1 MKQMVKIE
9 LERAFRS
16 MSFKLSIII
25 GIIIV
30 GIQFCREVI
39 PAAINPIY
47 WIKSN
52 TLQVPANAFANS
64 IIMGDGAYYTLF
76 VRLIPILATIPYA
89 ITYYTDNKKGIV
101 KNYYSRTKKI
111 NYLIAK
117 FIAVF
122 TTGGTAAVFP
132 LALNVFA
139 SAAVLPSF
147 MIING
152 ETTCNGNGM
161 WSYILYSHPYIFY
174 NVFYTTIYMCR
185 VISYSITCYIYVCQ

>member
-1 MKQMVKIE
+1 MVKIE

-101 KNYYSRTKKI
+101 KT
-111 NYLIAK
+111 
-117 FIAVF
+117 
-122 TTGGTAAVFP
+122 
-132 LALNVFA
+132 
-139 SAAVLPSF
+139 
-147 MIING
+147 IIHGQKN
-152 ETTCNGNGM
+152 
-161 WSYILYSHPYIFY
+161 
-174 NVFYTTIYMCR
+174 
-185 VISYSITCYIYVCQ
+185 

>member
-64 IIMGDGAYYTLF
+64 IIMGDGA
-76 VRLIPILATIPYA
+76 
-89 ITYYTDNKKGIV
+89 
-101 KNYYSRTKKI
+101 
-111 NYLIAK
+111 
-117 FIAVF
+117 
-122 TTGGTAAVFP
+122 
-132 LALNVFA
+132 
-139 SAAVLPSF
+139 
-147 MIING
+147 
-152 ETTCNGNGM
+152 
-161 WSYILYSHPYIFY
+161 
-174 NVFYTTIYMCR
+174 
-185 VISYSITCYIYVCQ
+185 